1 DAARGRE
8 GAFEA
13 ALAAVRHLAAARERT
28 GARFRLQVVQ
38 AVSRDG
44 LAEVRDLE
52 RVARESG
59 ADALSILPVH
69 EFPPRPPSAPWRRD
83 APLPEELR
91 GVPLEN
97 SARYLRGIVP
107 FLDGART
114 PGACSAPRTGVFV
127 DPRGR
132 VFACTPAATTRGTG
146 LAATPETLSSVVR
159 SGR

>member
-1 DAARGRE
+1 RSVARGLVTHVNTSGLPVDGDTALRLADTGLASVNVSIDHARADLHDAARGRE

-83 APLPEELR
+83 
-91 GVPLEN
+91 
-97 SARYLRGIVP
+97 
-107 FLDGART
+107 
-114 PGACSAPRTGVFV
+114 
-127 DPRGR
+127 
-132 VFACTPAATTRGTG
+132 
-146 LAATPETLSSVVR
+146 
-159 SGR
+159 